1 MNYIIKNAKTVEE
14 ATRQALLELNLERD
28 QVQIEVLE
36 EASRGFFGIIGAKD
50 AKIKVSEI
58 KDIEKLAK
66 EFLEK
71 IVSSMDLEASIDTKR
86 EKNTL
91 FIDIKGI
98 DPDDKGIIIGKRG
111 NTLDAMQYLLSL
123 FINKEEEDYMKI
135 VLDIEGYR
143 EKREKTLIML
153 AQRMAEKAVSSSIQ
167 VKLEPMNPYERRIIH
182 SALQSHKKIQ
192 TFSEGNEPYRRI
204 VIQKK

>member
-1 MNYIIKNAKTVEE
+1 MNYIIKSAKTVEE
-14 ATRQALLELNLERD
+14 AIKQTLSELNLERE
-28 QVQIEVLE
+28 QVEVEILE
-36 EASRGFFGIIGAKD
+36 EASRGFFGLIGAKD

-58 KDIEKLAK
+58 KNIEKLAK

-71 IVSSMDLEASIDTKR
+71 IVTSMDLEASIETKR

-91 FIDIKGI
+91 FIDVKGI

-123 FINKEEEDYMKI
+123 FINKEEEDYIKI

-143 EKREKTLIML
+143 EKREKTLVRL
-153 AQRMAEKAVSSSIQ
+153 AQRMSDKAVSNGIQ

-182 SALQSHKKIQ
+182 STLQSNRKIK
-192 TFSEGNEPYRRI
+192 TFSEGNEPYRRV
-204 VIQKK
+204 VIEKK